1 MSKLLT
7 VHVREYEYEMESIIT
22 LIISA
27 IAIVAIK
34 EIITRIMQSQTKNIS
49 KKKLEDNHYKILSRN
64 FVWKMIL
71 KVGWFHLAFFV
82 SAIVGGALG
91 TTRNLA
97 LSIIYILLIIF
108 IIVFSIRQQKKY
120 YESFGEVEAKLTV
133 DNKSALQRI
142 VNTDESKL
150 SKKEKQFIGNYKKT
164 EKKNNKN
171 RKQNIVNTDETKLSK
186 KEKQFIGKYKKTE
199 KYFGIPVSIVTFLK
213 IVISIAMWIG
223 TF

>member
-150 SKKEKQFIGNYKKT
+150 SKKEKQFIG
-164 EKKNNKN
+164 
-171 RKQNIVNTDETKLSK
+171 
-186 KEKQFIGKYKKTE
+186 KYKKTE
-199 KYFGIPVSIVTFLK
+199 KYFGIPVSIVTFLQ